1 MMLDEIIFYQER
13 QLLNRLDFI
22 PTYEVINKERLDK
35 DTYRITL
42 VNIDNDF
49 DVIRIKVPSYAKD
62 MIFRG
67 NNYSINS
74 RIKRTWYTLWLGK
87 KEEYYV
93 LGNVNKEGQVTITT
107 ASLSDKAIE
116 ELKEEW
122 DKTYYNQSLK

>member
-1 MMLDEIIFYQER
+1 M
-13 QLLNRLDFI
+13 NRLNFI
-22 PTYEVINKERLDK
+22 PTYKVINKERLYK

-74 RIKRTWYTLWLGK
+74 KIKRTWYTLWLGK

-93 LGNVNKEGQVTITT
+93 LGNVNKEGRVTITT

-116 ELKEEW
+116 KLKEEW
-122 DKTYYNQSLK
+122 DKTYYN

>member
-1 MMLDEIIFYQER
+1 MG
-13 QLLNRLDFI
+13 LDFI

-42 VNIDNDF
+42 VNINNDF
-49 DVIRIKVPSYAKD
+49 DVIRIKIPSYTSS

-93 LGNVNKEGQVTITT
+93 LGNVNKEGQITITT
-107 ASLSDKAIE
+107 ASLTDEAI
-116 ELKEEW
+116 KEFQEKW
-122 DKTYYNQSLK
+122 RKTNYN

>member
-1 MMLDEIIFYQER
+1 M
-13 QLLNRLDFI
+13 NRLNFI

-42 VNIDNDF
+42 VNIGNDF
-49 DVIRIKVPSYAKD
+49 DVIRIKVPSYARD

-67 NNYSINS
+67 NNYCINS

-87 KEEYYV
+87 KEEYYI
-93 LGNVNKEGQVTITT
+93 LGNVSKEGQVTITT

-122 DKTYYNQSLK
+122 DKTYYN

>member
-1 MMLDEIIFYQER
+1 MG
-13 QLLNRLDFI
+13 LDFI

-42 VNIDNDF
+42 VNINNDF
-49 DVIRIKVPSYAKD
+49 DVIRIKIPSYTSS

-74 RIKRTWYTLWLGK
+74 GIKRTWYTFWLGK

-93 LGNVNKEGQVTITT
+93 LGNVDKEGRVAITT
-107 ASLSDKAIE
+107 ASLSNKDIK

-122 DKTYYNQSLK
+122 NKTYYN